1 MKSSGNGNPR
11 ICAQNLL
18 KCSRGEIPFERVKG
32 LDPRIIHSPI
42 AEAQQRIMQDADWLV
57 STYEPRVNVKGI
69 AVTPNPGIESGYDV
83 SLDLALKEE

>member
-1 MKSSGNGNPR
+1 MKASGNGNPR
-11 ICAQNLL
+11 HCATNLL

-32 LDPRIIHSPI
+32 LDPRIIHSPS

-57 STYEPRVNVKGI
+57 NTYEPRVI
-69 AVTPNPGIESGYDV
+69 SVTPNPGIESGYDV